1 MLGQNMSRQGSKGAR
16 VPVKLASSQ
25 RKDGDGHFSFSVL
38 PGLTEGFGSQRGSS
52 SPTPC
57 HAPPPP
63 HAHHHPQKAF
73 NPSDSTVRNVAQGNN

>member
-52 SPTPC
+52 SPAM
-57 HAPPPP
+57 HLPPPTP
-63 HAHHHPQKAF
+63 TTIIKKPLI
-73 NPSDSTVRNVAQGNN
+73 PVILLLGM